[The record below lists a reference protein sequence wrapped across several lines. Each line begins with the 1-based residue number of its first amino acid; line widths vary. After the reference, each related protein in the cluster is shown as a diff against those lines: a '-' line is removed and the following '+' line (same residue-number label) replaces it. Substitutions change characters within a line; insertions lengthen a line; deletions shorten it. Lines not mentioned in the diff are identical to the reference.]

1 MSRVKKRRPVDAESV
16 LRQMERLTG
25 GAAQGGNPQEEAA
38 QQLVYDSW
46 EAADIDEAC
55 DLLVEATRLD
65 PRNTDAW
72 LGLLQYSTLPD
83 DERVGML
90 RRLVEMGEQNLGAD
104 FTELKGHFWGFHETR
119 PYMRVRGSLAILLAK
134 LGRYEEAMA
143 EYEAMLILNPGD
155 NQGVRYGLMACYLA
169 ADRLEGAR
177 RLFKEY
183 DERKFSATWAWAYVL
198 ERFLSGAPKEAE
210 QALKAARRQNPHAQA
225 YFLGHRQLPRNTP
238 GSYAMGSREEAIIA
252 WEMLQPA
259 WDKHPAAGEWLQT
272 VSGKAGDA

>member
-1 MSRVKKRRPVDAESV
+1 MGWVKKRRPVDAESV
-16 LRQMERLTG
+16 LRQMERMTG
-25 GAAQGGNPQEEAA
+25 GAAKGKSEQEQEA

-55 DLLVEATRLD
+55 DLLAEATRLD
-65 PRNTDAW
+65 PNNTDAW

-83 DERVGML
+83 EERVGML
-90 RRLVEMGEQNLGAD
+90 RQLVTRGEMALGAD
-104 FTELKGHFWGFHETR
+104 FEEFKGHFWGFHETR

-134 LGRYEEAMA
+134 LGRFEEAMA

-155 NQGVRYGLMACYLA
+155 NQGVRYGLMGCYLA

-183 DERKFSATWAWAYVL
+183 DERKFSASWAWAYVL
-198 ERFLSGAPKEAE
+198 ERFLSGEEKAAE
-210 QALKAARRQNPHAQA
+210 KALKAARKQNPHAQA
-225 YFLGHRQLPRNTP
+225 YFLGHRQPPRNMP

-252 WEMLQPA
+252 WEMLKPA
-259 WDKHPAAGEWLQT
+259 WEKHPAAGEWLRS
-272 VSGKAGDA
+272 VSGKDGVA